1 MLTPI
6 ELQRHIGRVIQEGIL
21 NLRVKR
27 MRYHNIAE
35 VRDFLLVIAD
45 VFFDSLLPILMCVPS
60 PLRRMM
66 RILPRALLPH
76 SLASF

>member
-45 VFFDSLLPILMCVPS
+45 VFFGSLLPILMCVSS
-60 PLRRMM
+60 PLRWMM